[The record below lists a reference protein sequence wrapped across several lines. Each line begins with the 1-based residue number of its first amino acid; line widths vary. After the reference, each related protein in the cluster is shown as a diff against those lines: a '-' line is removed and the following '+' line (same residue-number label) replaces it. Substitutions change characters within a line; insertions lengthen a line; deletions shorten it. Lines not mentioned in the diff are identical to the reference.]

1 MLAGYDLNMVNLY
14 ISKVL
19 QNVGCLV
26 WEEVDDQ
33 ERYSFIITGVQ
44 SALGERM
51 ILDQVGGGGG
61 GSISMAIN
69 KEKNYTCL
77 LFFPDRLPAET
88 TFCISGN
95 V

>member
-1 MLAGYDLNMVNLY
+1 MVNLY

-51 ILDQVGGGGG
+51 ILDQVGGS
-61 GSISMAIN
+61 SISMSIN
-69 KEKNYTCL
+69 KEKKLHVSIIY
-77 LFFPDRLPAET
+77 F
-88 TFCISGN
+88 
-95 V
+95 